1 MEIIENEVLKNVSK
15 VDENDFVQWVV
26 KTHRKLH
33 DNRKEQIELAKL
45 IEEWRSINQ
54 DVEGQKYK
62 DAKFSTMCFIDK
74 AQVSNESWTNIDQ
87 IYSVRIADG
96 TTPVEQAQELTRNQK
111 YALDHA
117 MKESKVN
124 LQFDKSYDYFQ
135 QWGEMI
141 SSIGW
146 KQKTITRKFADIQDP
161 SGFSEVQV
169 EENNANMQ
177 AIDPMFFEYDTAA
190 YKNDNWDSIVKI
202 HKRFETVE
210 KITNAKYYDEIS
222 GQYVN
227 IYKLSPEA
235 IEELTQKETKIDD
248 NEKPEELATKNLYGN
263 AYEVLFLHGDFKFG
277 GKEYKNYIAEVFAG
291 KYLIRFCPNPYYITP
306 FVIEI
311 PEFDPKTKRG
321 IAKMKSIIYSCM
333 QRQDEINQ
341 SFKIGELNTNPPIIG
356 SKSAIKELLKGKDSG
371 VIEWKSGM
379 TIGVQDFNATN
390 EMKPVTFTSEYTDRN
405 IAFVSNEIADNGGIN
420 ANAMGNVEKQDRK
433 ATDLNLAKAGQDTRL
448 GQTLDSVYKFIIK
461 NIEAFAEILA
471 IFKYGSETIRIFD
484 KKEQA
489 EKLIE
494 ITDLIRRANYQYEYQ
509 DRNAITAERSKVE
522 QVYPLLEKGA
532 EAGIVDTREALKM
545 ILEVYGFDNTDK
557 VFMPDDMLGQT
568 VQSIPPEMRDMV
580 AQQIQQTM
588 AQMTEAQNMMGG
600 MGNVQP

>member
-1 MEIIENEVLKNVSK
+1 MEIIENEELKSVSR

-33 DNRKEQIELAKL
+33 DNRKSQIDLAQL

-74 AQVSNESWTNIDQ
+74 AQVSNESWTNIEQ
-87 IYSVRIADG
+87 VYSVHIADNE
-96 TTPVEQAQELTRNQK
+96 TPVEQAQEQTQLQK
-111 YALDHA
+111 YALNHA
-117 MKESKVN
+117 MKEAKSVRE
-124 LQFDKSYDYFQ
+124 FDKVYDYYQ
-135 QWGEMI
+135 QWGEFI

-146 KQKTITRKFADIQDP
+146 KQKTITRKLADLSEP
-161 SGFSEVQV
+161 TGFREVKI
-169 EENNANMQ
+169 EEENANMQ
-177 AIDPMFFEYDTAA
+177 AVDPMFFEYDTAA
-190 YKNDNWDSIVKI
+190 YKNDNWDSIIKI
-202 HKRFETVE
+202 YKRFEPVE
-210 KITNAKYYDEIS
+210 NILNAKYYDEMT
-222 GQYVN
+222 GEQVN
-227 IYKLSPEA
+227 IYKLSSEA
-235 IEELTQKETKIDD
+235 VEELKQKETKIDD
-248 NEKPEELATKNLYGN
+248 NEKPTELATKNLYGN

-277 GKEYKNYIAEVFAG
+277 GKEYKNYIAEVYAG

-306 FVIEI
+306 FIIEI
-311 PEFDPKTKRG
+311 PEIDPVTKRG
-321 IAKMKSIIYSCM
+321 IAKMKSVIYSCM

-341 SFKIGELNTNPPIIG
+341 SFKLGELNTNPPVIG
-356 SKSAIKELLKGKDSG
+356 SKSAIKQMLKGKDSG
-371 VIEWKSGM
+371 AIEWQPGM
-379 TIGVQDFNATN
+379 AIGVESFATAN
-390 EMKPVTFTSEYTDRN
+390 EMKPVTFTSDYTDRN

-461 NIEAFAEILA
+461 NIEAMGEILA
-471 IFKYGSETIRIFD
+471 IFKYGSEMIRIFD
-484 KKEQA
+484 KKEQT

-494 ITDLIRRANYQYEYQ
+494 ITDVVRQAKYQYEYQ

-532 EAGIVDTREALKM
+532 EAGIVDPKEALKM
-545 ILEVYGFDNTDK
+545 ILEVYGFDNIDK
-557 VFMPDDMLGQT
+557 VFAPDDMLGQT
-568 VQSIPPEMRDMV
+568 VQAIPPEMRDVV

-588 AQMTEAQNMMGG
+588 ALAQQGG
-600 MGNVQP
+600 AADVQAY